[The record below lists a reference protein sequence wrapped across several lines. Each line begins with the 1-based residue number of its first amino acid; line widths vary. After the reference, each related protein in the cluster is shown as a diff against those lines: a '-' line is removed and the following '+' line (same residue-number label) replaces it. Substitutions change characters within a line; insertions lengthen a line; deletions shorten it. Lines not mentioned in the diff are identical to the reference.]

1 MTAPALDP
9 AVLDTLRSLN
19 RPGEPDLVEQVLT
32 MFLEDSPARIEAM
45 STAIGARD
53 AVQLQ
58 RAAHNLKGSA
68 GNVGATELQ
77 RICQELEA
85 IGKGGQVE
93 GATRFF
99 QELRDE
105 FERVK
110 KEAARAVSR

>member
-68 GNVGATELQ
+68 ANVGATELQ
-77 RICQELEA
+77 RLSA
-85 IGKGGQVE
+85 DLAG
-93 GATRFF
+93 
-99 QELRDE
+99 
-105 FERVK
+105 
-110 KEAARAVSR
+110 SRMIDPCWPNVIPNRLLPRCAKS